1 MPYLLT
7 EAQRDRYRY
16 RYREVSQRSQ
26 RRKRVLTAGIA
37 ASDLGDER
45 WAGRL
50 DPNDL
55 TPSMAAHGLNALSLF
70 TAGGGLDLRFE
81 RAG

>member
-16 RYREVSQRSQ
+16 RYREVSQPSR
-26 RRKRVLTAGIA
+26 RRKWVLTAGIA

-45 WAGRL
+45 WTGRL

-55 TPSMAAHGLNALSLF
+55 MPSMAAHGLNALSLF
-70 TAGGGLDLRFE
+70 SAGGGLDLGFE

>member
-16 RYREVSQRSQ
+16 REISHRSQ
-26 RRKRVLTAGIA
+26 RRKRVLTEGIA
-37 ASDLGDER
+37 PSDLGDER
-45 WAGRL
+45 LAGRL

-55 TPSMAAHGLNALSLF
+55 MPSMAAHALNALSLCF
-70 TAGGGLDLRFE
+70 AGGGLDLGFE